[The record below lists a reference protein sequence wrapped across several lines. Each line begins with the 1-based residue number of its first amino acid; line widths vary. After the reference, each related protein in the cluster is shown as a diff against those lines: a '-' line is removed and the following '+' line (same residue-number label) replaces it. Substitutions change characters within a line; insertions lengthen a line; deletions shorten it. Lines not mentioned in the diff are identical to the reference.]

1 MAKAYQKT
9 YTLVKG
15 KNKMDNSK
23 AHQYVMEKVT
33 KKDKEKWVFNL
44 FFDNIFMTW
53 ILGGIVFILSIWFGF
68 SDLNDVKKL
77 SSAVKDFL
85 NKDFILVVKYGIKT
99 VLIFTGTVLII
110 GFLKYIIM
118 IHKNIIVLFDSVKDD
133 YKEVVSEMSL
143 FTRNVENRLKVM
155 NDIVTLQEKEVKNVN
170 KEVRREM
177 FSLQHGA
184 TKHLKSDIL
193 SGLLGQNMPLSKF
206 LVEQLDLEVTD
217 DLTDEILKSFDEAK
231 KEKLS
236 KACCVINNTK
246 FIEVEKKD
254 FKSIDNTKMF
264 RYFSNHIDYTDEN
277 LIVSRVFSFKHEIIN
292 DTMVLSVNNDEYR
305 YILYLYLVSNYYSGV
320 NTYLHLYSC
329 DLNRQGRCTEN
340 DYVSLMT
347 IKEDSLYYKAFF
359 SPSETSMDDDSN
371 NKKKIDALITIEN
384 DIMLAKV
391 LEEDYK
397 YKVKETPNLAYK
409 KKAVSPVEGHL
420 KIKPDN
426 MDLIHRH
433 LGISGNKEG
442 IKKKLEEYAEAM
454 VDDLC
459 ENHEKAISHFFAC
472 ELLECK

>member
-1 MAKAYQKT
+1 
-9 YTLVKG
+9 
-15 KNKMDNSK
+15 MDNSK

-33 KKDKEKWVFNL
+33 KKDKEKWVFSL
-44 FFDNIFMTW
+44 FFDNIVMTW
-53 ILGGIVFILSIWFGF
+53 ILGAIVFILSLWFGF
-68 SDLNDVKKL
+68 NDSDLVKII
-77 SSAVKDFL
+77 SSYVKVYFD
-85 NKDFILVVKYGIKT
+85 KDILLVVKGGIKT

-110 GFLKYIIM
+110 GLLKYIIM
-118 IHKNIIVLFDSVKDD
+118 MHKNITVLFDSVKDD
-133 YKEVVSEMSL
+133 YEKVVREMSL
-143 FTRNVENRLKVM
+143 FTRNVENRLKLM
-155 NDIVTLQEKEVKNVN
+155 NDSVILQEKEVKDVN

-177 FSLQHGA
+177 FSLQHGE

-193 SGLLGQNMPLSKF
+193 SGLLGQNIPLSKF
-206 LVEQLDLEVTD
+206 LVDKLNLAVTD
-217 DLTDEILKSFDEAK
+217 DLTQEILESFGKAK

-277 LIVSRVFSFKHEIIN
+277 LLISRVFSFKHKTIE

-347 IKEDSLYYKAFF
+347 IKKDGVHYKAFF
-359 SPSETSMDDDSN
+359 SPSETSMDDGSN
-371 NKKKIDALITIEN
+371 NKKKNPKKKIDALITIKN
-384 DIMLAKV
+384 DIMLAKA
-391 LEEDYK
+391 LEKDYK
-397 YKVKETPNLAYK
+397 YKVKETPKLECIK
-409 KKAVSPVEGHL
+409 KEVNPMEGHL

-426 MDLIHRH
+426 MDLIHLH
-433 LGISGNKEG
+433 LGIYGNKEE
-442 IKKKLEEYAEAM
+442 IKKKLEEYAEEM

-459 ENHEKAISHFFAC
+459 TNHKKAISHFFAC
-472 ELLECK
+472 